1 MKAAFVC
8 AECGNE
14 QDSMDRVCDK
24 CGSVRVILISVAQQ
38 MFGENWRD
46 CFIEK

>member
-1 MKAAFVC
+1 MDFVC

-24 CGSVRVILISVAQQ
+24 CQSVRVITIKVAEEL
-38 MFGENWRD
+38 FGQDWRD
-46 CFIEK
+46 CFKEK